1 MLTQEEIYKLLQEE
15 NWSKLI
21 DIFHKN
27 KEQILFDALL
37 KQSLEVTICELVKI
51 AVTLES
57 SKEFVDNL
65 ERLLM
70 LDSGMKKIGLSDQ
83 QREAIIV
90 AIVNGKRDNLA
101 YAYQYAKKYPE
112 NDICQKV
119 IIDFEKNL
127 PVNIEHSQMGELMVE
142 INPDIDLQ
150 SDHRKTLFNS
160 YQEVEFFLALKR
172 VFDSY
177 QIYPNVGLSS
187 IIDINK
193 IKEKLDQKEIEYFF
207 KSSVDFAVF
216 EPFKNYIPIYFFE
229 IDSVY
234 HDTEEQIVKD
244 RIKSKIFSLS
254 GQKLYRIRKNI
265 DSVDE
270 EEFEKL
276 IRDIRKSID
285 K

>member
-1 MLTQEEIYKLLQEE
+1 
-15 NWSKLI
+15 
-21 DIFHKN
+21 
-27 KEQILFDALL
+27 
-37 KQSLEVTICELVKI
+37 
-51 AVTLES
+51 
-57 SKEFVDNL
+57 
-65 ERLLM
+65 
-70 LDSGMKKIGLSDQ
+70 
-83 QREAIIV
+83 
-90 AIVNGKRDNLA
+90 
-101 YAYQYAKKYPE
+101 
-112 NDICQKV
+112 
-119 IIDFEKNL
+119 
-127 PVNIEHSQMGELMVE
+127 MVE